1 LFVLFNFFKVSVFAN
16 VWVEMGRFVPIL
28 LGILPSLLHDIVH
41 ALLQFLHPPPEYPF
55 DNQFKSVEN
64 EYDDE

>member
-1 LFVLFNFFKVSVFAN
+1 
-16 VWVEMGRFVPIL
+16 MGRFVLIL
-28 LGILPSLLHDIVH
+28 LGILHLLLHNIVH

-64 EYDDE
+64 EYDDK